1 MPEQTAAF
9 YRAEANYL
17 DRGYDQPECKCDAG
31 ECPWC
36 CEEPLILERGDR
48 EVCCRMCRYGWT
60 RSLTHIV
67 VMAPAHHRCE
77 PCDLAYNLIEQFTEL
92 LLWGA

>member
-17 DRGYDQPECKCDAG
+17 DPGDDQPECKCDAN
-31 ECPWC
+31 ECLWC
-36 CEEPLILERGDR
+36 ENLDLR
-48 EVCCRMCRYGWT
+48 ESHKCCCGMCRYGWT

-67 VMAPAHHRCE
+67 AMAPAHHRCE
-77 PCDLAYNLIEQFTEL
+77 PCDLAYNLVEQFTEL
-92 LLWGA
+92 LLWGDA